1 MYTYGNTETYNYYIG
16 FPLPHKRKLLG
27 LRPQNMLKTPKIVGV
42 IVVTN
47 ESVGLHVQNL
57 RPG

>member
-1 MYTYGNTETYNYYIG
+1 
-16 FPLPHKRKLLG
+16 
-27 LRPQNMLKTPKIVGV
+27 MLKTPKILGV

-57 RPG
+57 RPGWRYIIRPLCGL